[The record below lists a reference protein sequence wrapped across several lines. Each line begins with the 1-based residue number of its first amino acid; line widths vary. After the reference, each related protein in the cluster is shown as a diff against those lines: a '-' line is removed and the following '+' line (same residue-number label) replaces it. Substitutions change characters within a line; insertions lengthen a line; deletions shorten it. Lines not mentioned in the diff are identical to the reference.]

1 MVTKDLNRL
10 KLVLVEKKK
19 TGVWLAEQLGKL
31 QGQMKAQ
38 TEASAKQSKEFN
50 ESLKKMQETNG
61 QLQKSMEKLTAQNT
75 QANKDLN
82 EAKDKAR
89 QLEKQLSEA
98 LAKGGS
104 NIWMI
109 IAIIAAL
116 AFVVVLIFK

>member
-1 MVTKDLNRL
+1 
-10 KLVLVEKKK
+10 
-19 TGVWLAEQLGKL
+19 
-31 QGQMKAQ
+31 MKAQ
-38 TEASAKQSKEFN
+38 TEASAKQSKEFK

-98 LAKGGS
+98 LSNSGS
-104 NIWMI
+104 TLWKI
-109 IAIIAAL
+109 IAIIAAI
-116 AFVVVLIFK
+116 AFFAVLLFK